1 MASIIN
7 PSLETTHPTT
17 TITTTTTTTTTTT
30 NISDLLSELAQAIS
44 EREEINDEHHPTPGI
59 DPAVL
64 QQLQAVSAHM
74 QTMNDRLSKAVWQID
89 NEVHARMDGLS
100 SRLDSIGS
108 GLEILVSRSDGQVV
122 TRDSEK
128 AVEYVKTVPPPPWL
142 GREGD
147 FFYLIADVVRQSAGP
162 ENQSYA

>member
-1 MASIIN
+1 MASIN

-17 TITTTTTTTTTTT
+17 TTTTAT
-30 NISDLLSELAQAIS
+30 NISDLLSELAHAIS
-44 EREEINDEHHPTPGI
+44 EREEINDEHPTPGI

-74 QTMNDRLSKAVWQID
+74 QSMNDRLKAVWQMD

-100 SRLDSIGS
+100 SRLDSIGN
-108 GLEILVSRSDGQVV
+108 GLEILVSEQG

-128 AVEYVKTVPPPPWL
+128 AVEYVTR
-142 GREGD
+142 REI
-147 FFYLIADVVRQSAGP
+147 YLIAADVVRQSACP
-162 ENQSYA
+162 ESQSYG